1 MAAILTL
8 AVIICSRLCPSLWQ
22 PDLSTLENNAEI
34 VLTGIVYKIEEKSDS
49 IYVYLTDAVAAPQG
63 SVAVASQDNIEY
75 SDGSV
80 FAITQDG
87 ADYCASLNRSE
98 NQPACAGTAQP
109 LRENNQRR
117 RFRTVAA
124 RRGSRRAGW
133 VDDVLGVRK
142 TILIMSAE
150 DFNDLDIKIGNEITS
165 QCSYKTFNKA
175 RNNGNYDE
183 ENYYYSLGIFLKA
196 ENKSAAITNASYNH
210 LAQFLNEL
218 RQGLVRSIYESV
230 LDEETAGILTAIC
243 TGDRSGLTEDT
254 KTLYQSSGIAH
265 ILAVSGLHISL
276 IGMTIF
282 RLIRK
287 RFRFGISAMVS
298 GFLMLC
304 FCIMSSASAS
314 SVRATIM
321 FAVQIGAIWLGKSY
335 DMICSLSLAAILL
348 LVTNPWYIS
357 NSGFQLSFAALAAA
371 AFVTPTV
378 NEFFRVKRKLP
389 SGFCMSTAITF
400 VTMPIIMTNYY
411 EIPVYSILL
420 NVVVIPVMS
429 VVLGMGIL
437 SAVWGMVSVI
447 LGRFLCGLAVYIVY
461 FIKWSCSLSQ
471 KLPFHNIVTG
481 SPAEWKIIAYYAAM
495 ALIVSIMA
503 MCVKIRNK
511 RESIGTKYV
520 GSSGTGH
527 RVRIKA
533 ADSDCNGIETYT
545 TLRRKPSGGT
555 IVVNL
560 LKSLLLVPVL
570 LCAAFLGSNRQMED
584 LKISMLDVGQGEC
597 LLIESPSGVNYMID
611 AGTTSV
617 SNLTKYRIAGAV
629 KYEGIGC
636 IDYMIVTHPDT
647 DHMSAVLEL
656 LEAMPSAQDE
666 NKENNHITNHSC
678 IAGNTKENV
687 SAVDTESGF
696 TDAADQNYNDT
707 DEKNAANA
715 ANSNT
720 VSYNLAIKNLMLYY
734 MPDNEH
740 YQELVQ
746 LAAERGVN
754 VINIH
759 AGMKLSDADMTL
771 RCIYPSESLSSDD
784 ANEYSLVFELL
795 YGDFSAVITGDVEET
810 GEKDIVS
817 LGTIGLSRNSYT
829 LLDVA
834 HHGSKSS
841 SSVEFIDRVSPSAAI
856 ISAGVNNMYGHPHEQ
871 TLQRL
876 TDVGALVYCTSWNGQ
891 INITADKNGEAE
903 LTYKLD

>member
-1 MAAILTL
+1 MLKRPIFIVAAILTL

-49 IYVYLTDAVAAPQG
+49 IYVYLADAVAAPQG

-150 DFNDLDIKIGNEITS
+150 DFNDLDIKIGNELTS

-183 ENYYYSLGIFLKA
+183 EDYYYSLGIFLKA

-230 LDEETAGILTAIC
+230 PDEETAGILTAIC

-335 DMICSLSLAAILL
+335 DMI
-348 LVTNPWYIS
+348 
-357 NSGFQLSFAALAAA
+357 
-371 AFVTPTV
+371 
-378 NEFFRVKRKLP
+378 
-389 SGFCMSTAITF
+389 
-400 VTMPIIMTNYY
+400 
-411 EIPVYSILL
+411 
-420 NVVVIPVMS
+420 
-429 VVLGMGIL
+429 
-437 SAVWGMVSVI
+437 
-447 LGRFLCGLAVYIVY
+447 
-461 FIKWSCSLSQ
+461 
-471 KLPFHNIVTG
+471 
-481 SPAEWKIIAYYAAM
+481 
-495 ALIVSIMA
+495 
-503 MCVKIRNK
+503 
-511 RESIGTKYV
+511 
-520 GSSGTGH
+520 
-527 RVRIKA
+527 
-533 ADSDCNGIETYT
+533 
-545 TLRRKPSGGT
+545 
-555 IVVNL
+555 
-560 LKSLLLVPVL
+560 
-570 LCAAFLGSNRQMED
+570 
-584 LKISMLDVGQGEC
+584 
-597 LLIESPSGVNYMID
+597 
-611 AGTTSV
+611 
-617 SNLTKYRIAGAV
+617 
-629 KYEGIGC
+629 
-636 IDYMIVTHPDT
+636 
-647 DHMSAVLEL
+647 
-656 LEAMPSAQDE
+656 
-666 NKENNHITNHSC
+666 
-678 IAGNTKENV
+678 
-687 SAVDTESGF
+687 
-696 TDAADQNYNDT
+696 
-707 DEKNAANA
+707 
-715 ANSNT
+715 
-720 VSYNLAIKNLMLYY
+720 
-734 MPDNEH
+734 
-740 YQELVQ
+740 
-746 LAAERGVN
+746 
-754 VINIH
+754 
-759 AGMKLSDADMTL
+759 
-771 RCIYPSESLSSDD
+771 
-784 ANEYSLVFELL
+784 
-795 YGDFSAVITGDVEET
+795 
-810 GEKDIVS
+810 
-817 LGTIGLSRNSYT
+817 
-829 LLDVA
+829 
-834 HHGSKSS
+834 
-841 SSVEFIDRVSPSAAI
+841 
-856 ISAGVNNMYGHPHEQ
+856 
-871 TLQRL
+871 
-876 TDVGALVYCTSWNGQ
+876 
-891 INITADKNGEAE
+891 
-903 LTYKLD
+903 

>member
-1 MAAILTL
+1 MAAVLTI
-8 AVIICSRLCPSLWQ
+8 AVIFLNRLYPSLWQ
-22 PDLSTLENNAEI
+22 PDLSTLENDEKI
-34 VLTGIVYKIEEKSDS
+34 VLTGTICKTEEKNDR
-49 IYVYLTDAVAAPQG
+49 IYVYLKNAMAAQPGNVSAASRDYAGYSISLNESKDQTARVVNLGVQPLFENACADCFLAMAAPSRHAYSPD
-63 SVAVASQDNIEY
+63 SVINAKKA
-75 SDGSV
+75 
-80 FAITQDG
+80 
-87 ADYCASLNRSE
+87 
-98 NQPACAGTAQP
+98 
-109 LRENNQRR
+109 
-117 RFRTVAA
+117 
-124 RRGSRRAGW
+124 
-133 VDDVLGVRK
+133 
-142 TILIMSAE
+142 ILIMTAE
-150 DFNDLDIKIGNEITS
+150 DFHDIDIKIGNKLTS
-165 QCSYKTFNKA
+165 VCSYKTFNRA

-183 ENYYYSLGIFLKA
+183 EDYYHSLGIFLKA
-196 ENKSAAITNASYNH
+196 ENRSAVITDASYDH

-218 RQGLVRSIYESV
+218 RQGLVRSIYDSV
-230 LDEETAGILTAIC
+230 QDEETAGILAAIC

-282 RLIRK
+282 RIIRK
-287 RFRFGISAMVS
+287 KFRFGISAAVS

-321 FAVQIGAIWLGKSY
+321 FAVQIAAIWMGKNY

-348 LVTNPWYIS
+348 LISNPWYIS

-371 AFVTPTV
+371 AFVAPSV
-378 NEFFRVKRKLP
+378 NEFFKVKKKLA
-389 SGFCMSTAITF
+389 SGLYMSTAITF

-411 EIPVYSILL
+411 EIPIYSIFL
-420 NVVVIPVMS
+420 NVIVVPIMS

-437 SAVWGMVSVI
+437 SAIWGMVSV
-447 LGRFLCGLAVYIVY
+447 LMGKFLCGLAVYIVY

-471 KLPFHNIVTG
+471 RLPFHNIVTG
-481 SPAEWKIIAYYAAM
+481 SPDEWKIIIYYVALSLLTLAMRICAGIQHKNGNGTKTAYSCNKKRRTSLSVNNNANCVTAARGSDFEQERTKDDFKVKLLKYM
-495 ALIVSIMA
+495 LLISA
-503 MCVKIRNK
+503 SMCV
-511 RESIGTKYV
+511 V
-520 GSSGTGH
+520 
-527 RVRIKA
+527 
-533 ADSDCNGIETYT
+533 
-545 TLRRKPSGGT
+545 
-555 IVVNL
+555 
-560 LKSLLLVPVL
+560 
-570 LCAAFLGSNRQMED
+570 FLGSNRQMEN
-584 LKISMLDVGQGEC
+584 LKISMIDVGQGEC

-647 DHMSAVLEL
+647 DHMSAVMEL
-656 LEAMPSAQDE
+656 LEAMPVVQ
-666 NKENNHITNHSC
+666 T
-678 IAGNTKENV
+678 
-687 SAVDTESGF
+687 
-696 TDAADQNYNDT
+696 TDQET
-707 DEKNAANA
+707 
-715 ANSNT
+715 SPI
-720 VSYNLAIKNLMLYY
+720 SYNIKISNLMLYY

-759 AGMKLSDADMTL
+759 AGMKINDAGMTL
-771 RCIYPSESLSSDD
+771 RCIYPSEILSSDD
-784 ANEYSLVFELL
+784 TNEYSLVFELL

-810 GEKDIVS
+810 GESEILS
-817 LGTIGLSRNSYT
+817 LGATGLSRGSYT

-841 SSVEFIDRVSPSAAI
+841 SSAEFINEVSPRAAI

-876 TDVGALVYCTSWNGQ
+876 TDAGALVYCTSWNGQ
-891 INITADKNGEAE
+891 INVTAHQDGRVE
-903 LTYKLD
+903 LTYKLDEEN

>member
-1 MAAILTL
+1 MAVILTL
-8 AVIICSRLCPSLWQ
+8 AVIFCNRLCPSLWQ
-22 PDLSTLENNAEI
+22 PDLSTLENDEKI
-34 VLTGIVYKIEEKSDS
+34 VLTGTVYKTEKKTGC
-49 IYVYLTDAVAAPQG
+49 IYIYLKNAVAVPTSSISA
-63 SVAVASQDNIEY
+63 SSQDY
-75 SDGSV
+75 AGDSV
-80 FAITQDG
+80 GNVSAMSQNG
-87 ADYCASLNRSE
+87 AEYCASLKGRES
-98 NQPACAGTAQP
+98 QPAPAGTAQP

-124 RRGSRRAGW
+124 RRGSRRAGGA
-133 VDDVLGVRK
+133 DDLLKVRK
-142 TILIMSAE
+142 AILIMSAE
-150 DFNDLDIKIGNEITS
+150 EFEELDIKIGNELTS
-165 QCSYKTFNKA
+165 ECSYKAFNKA

-183 ENYYYSLGIFLKA
+183 EDYYHSLGIFLKA

-218 RQGLVRSIYESV
+218 RQGLVDSIYESV
-230 LDEETAGILTAIC
+230 PDEETAGILTAIC

-287 RFRFGISAMVS
+287 RFRFGISAMAS
-298 GFLMLC
+298 GFMMLC

-357 NSGFQLSFAALAAA
+357 NSGFQLSFAALVAA
-371 AFVTPTV
+371 AFVTPSV
-378 NEFFRVKRKLP
+378 NEFFRVKKKLM
-389 SGFCMSTAITF
+389 SGFCMSAAITF
-400 VTMPIIMTNYY
+400 VTMPIIMANYY
-411 EIPVYSILL
+411 EIPIYSIFL
-420 NVVVIPVMS
+420 NVIVIPVMS

-437 SAVWGMVSVI
+437 SAIWGMVSV
-447 LGRFLCGLAVYIVY
+447 LMGRFLCGLAVYIVY

-481 SPAEWKIIAYYAAM
+481 SPAEWKITIYYSVLMLITCTM
-495 ALIVSIMA
+495 AV
-503 MCVKIRNK
+503 
-511 RESIGTKYV
+511 Y
-520 GSSGTGH
+520 
-527 RVRIKA
+527 VRIQDNNISMKMKGTRRSKHRLRA
-533 ADSDCNGIETYT
+533 WSKDTDEDRTISAKSYT
-545 TLRRKPSGGT
+545 SENERSRDNFK
-555 IVVNL
+555 VKL
-560 LKSLLLVPVL
+560 LKCMLLIPVL
-570 LCAAFLGSNRQMED
+570 ACAVFLGSNRQTEN

-597 LLIESPSGVNYMID
+597 LLIESPSGTNYMVD

-617 SNLTKYRIAGAV
+617 KNLTKYRIAGAV

-656 LEAMPSAQDE
+656 LEAMP
-666 NKENNHITNHSC
+666 
-678 IAGNTKENV
+678 
-687 SAVDTESGF
+687 AVQTEDQESRQTVGSESG
-696 TDAADQNYNDT
+696 NNV
-707 DEKNAANA
+707 DEKNASEYSDN
-715 ANSNT
+715 NGI
-720 VSYNLAIKNLMLYY
+720 SYNIKIKNLLLYY

-740 YQELVQ
+740 YQKLVQ
-746 LAAERGVN
+746 LAEERGVT

-759 AGMKLSDADMTL
+759 AGMRLCDEDVTI
-771 RCIYPSESLSSDD
+771 RCIYPSESLSSHD

-795 YGDFSAVITGDVEET
+795 YGEFSAVITGDVEEN
-810 GEKDIVS
+810 GEKKILSADNA
-817 LGTIGLSRNSYT
+817 GLTRNNYT

-841 SSVEFIDRVSPSAAI
+841 SSVEFINKVSPRVAI

-891 INITADKNGEAE
+891 ISITAHKSGNAE
-903 LTYKLD
+903 ITYKLEKES